1 MSRRYTR
8 TASAASAAVQSPSTI
23 QPRVPQPLPPSAT
36 WLSSLGV
43 RLSAGHWLDMTVF
56 ILVGLIPFAVL
67 GILLGHL
74 LNVDSIGPSIG
85 GITALLSILGGIWF
99 PLTNGVM
106 HELAQALPSYWLVQ
120 ASHVAL
126 GGSGW
131 GTRGWIVD
139 GLWTAVLAVLAVLV
153 SADPSYPSSA
163 PGRDD
168 ATMARAFLARSGL
181 TATVVADDPG
191 NAGMCRQLSGQADV
205 VVAGAGGVRPAL
217 RDCLVGAGRVVV
229 AFDPLGDLGPAPSA
243 PGQVVSTRRGLVDS
257 VTDLGAWGVRSGA
270 LAGRVG
276 VVSEVSADRDVDAA
290 AARLAAQGVDVV
302 ERAYVHDD
310 PQTASQDVSQGVL
323 AFQSAGVG
331 TVLFAAPV
339 SVQRQWVA
347 QTGVVA
353 PGTRYVVSDAFD
365 GIVDESYPV
374 TFDGALAHTSLR
386 VPWFQR
392 DHGTTAAQSRCDQVW
407 EANAVPPA
415 YLSAAE
421 TVDAYAWCQGFDL
434 LAAGVRDGA
443 PAGSVGP
450 TLRAER
456 ISSPLTSD
464 LGPLGGG
471 GYGPTADAVVVWRS
485 SCSCWSEREPFAPR

>member
-1 MSRRYTR
+1 MDAALGWCNDRILALRDSMTPGQRQ
-8 TASAASAAVQSPSTI
+8 TAALAVVLAEAVLLFGAPKRVVEVSAQAAEAGQQASSAAGVGRRSPATSAPS
-23 QPRVPQPLPPSAT
+23 
-36 WLSSLGV
+36 
-43 RLSAGHWLDMTVF
+43 SAG
-56 ILVGLIPFAVL
+56 
-67 GILLGHL
+67 
-74 LNVDSIGPSIG
+74 
-85 GITALLSILGGIWF
+85 TAGATAPAPPGV
-99 PLTNGVM
+99 PL
-106 HELAQALPSYWLVQ
+106 ELASGPELPGVP
-120 ASHVAL
+120 AL
-126 GGSGW
+126 GLPAAAASP
-131 GTRGWIVD
+131 R
-139 GLWTAVLAVLAVLV
+139 LAVLV

-407 EANAVPPA
+407 ETNAVPPA
-415 YLSAAE
+415 YISAAE

-443 PAGSVGP
+443 PAGSMGP